1 MNSVNI
7 IGRIGRDPE
16 TKFTPSGKGMTKFS
30 IAVDTGFGDKKAT
43 SWFDAIAWEKT
54 SEFVE
59 KYFKKGS
66 KIAISGRLNQET
78 WTDKEGGKRSKVVI
92 IAERVTFADSKQ
104 TREPGDDNFDEP
116 SGPTVAPI
124 EEEF

>member
-1 MNSVNI
+1 MNVVGI

-16 TKFTPSGKGMTKFS
+16 SKFTPSGKQVSKFS
-30 IAVDTGFGDKKAT
+30 IAVDTGFGENKAT
-43 SWFDAIAWEKT
+43 SWFDCVAWTKT
-54 SEFVE
+54 AEFVD

-66 KIAISGRLNQET
+66 KIAITGRLNQET

-92 IAERVTFADSKQ
+92 VAERVDFADSKQ
-104 TREPGDDNFDEP
+104 SREPGDDSFE
-116 SGPTVAPI
+116 APAETAAA